1 MDEIILYGVDRE
13 ELDSLI
19 ETMRTFTEDI
29 KMLLAK
35 DKGAVWKSKE

>member
-35 DKGAVWKSKE
+35 DKGTVWKSKE